1 MRSSCRVNNAIICV
15 LRLRLCPAELFAG
28 QLIRSTEWLKGRI
41 IRKGDKIF
49 CTKASSGDTVLRPI
63 GGRNCWNSATMPQA
77 LKI

>member
-1 MRSSCRVNNAIICV
+1 MNNAIICA
-15 LRLRLCPAELFAG
+15 LRSRVGPAELFAG

-63 GGRNCWNSATMPQA
+63 GGKSCWNSAAMPHA